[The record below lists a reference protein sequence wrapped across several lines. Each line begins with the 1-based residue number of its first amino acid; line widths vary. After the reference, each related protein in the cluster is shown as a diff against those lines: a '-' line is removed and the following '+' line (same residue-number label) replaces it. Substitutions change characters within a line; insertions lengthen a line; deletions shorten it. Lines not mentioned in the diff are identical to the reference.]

1 MRKLHGNDDPVERCH
16 ITLEEAAP
24 LLPTPDGKR
33 SVALFEHGTLQVK
46 LYAPRGVDP
55 QSPHT
60 RDEIYVIA
68 RGTGWFVNGEARHR
82 FAPDD
87 VLFVPAGIVHRFE
100 EFSDDFAVWV
110 FFYGPEGGELEESE
124 RA

>member
-1 MRKLHGNDDPVERCH
+1 MAKLHGNRDPAEHCR
-16 ITLEEAAP
+16 ITLQEAAS

-46 LYAPRGVDP
+46 LYAPRGVDA

-68 RGTGWFVNGEARHR
+68 RGAGWFVNGEVRHR
-82 FAPDD
+82 FASTD
-87 VLFVPAGIVHRFE
+87 VLSGRRRASLR
-100 EFSDDFAVWV
+100 AVFGRLRGVGFLLWARRR
-110 FFYGPEGGELEESE
+110 GG
-124 RA
+124 